1 MPDSERIT
9 TMKLSSQSRDRIRS
23 LSTTNET
30 LEGTVIRAIELLERQ
45 EFWARAAAA
54 TSTGD
59 QQAHDAAIDAW
70 MDRLE

>member
-45 EFWARAAAA
+45 EFWARAASA
-54 TSTGD
+54 TSISE
-59 QQAHDAAIDAW
+59 QQTHDAAIDSW

>member
-1 MPDSERIT
+1 MTDSERIT

-45 EFWARAAAA
+45 EFWTRAASA
-54 TSTGD
+54 TSISE
-59 QQAHDAAIDAW
+59 QQTHDATIDSW